1 MAQLKDRLDTVLTK
15 TMSAALSRRS
25 NFSILFKVTSASLF
39 SSQQRN
45 RRKRTSLRLG
55 SKRGNFT
62 LGGADLPSANNRGA
76 HSFFLRW
83 PSSYDRFAAFASF
96 LRGEPPKQ
104 EK

>member
-62 LGGADLPSANNRGA
+62 LGGAVPSVR
-76 HSFFLRW
+76 
-83 PSSYDRFAAFASF
+83 
-96 LRGEPPKQ
+96 
-104 EK
+104 